1 MGIFAMQYC
10 IKTHDIEIIT
20 GTLQNSSYMI
30 YTVIYIIII
39 IRVKG

>member
-1 MGIFAMQYC
+1 MLSDRYC
-10 IKTHDIEIIT
+10 INPHDIKIIT
-20 GTLQNSSYMI
+20 GTLYGSGYMI

>member
-1 MGIFAMQYC
+1 MGAVQYC
-10 IKTHDIEIIT
+10 INPHDIKIIT